1 MPPAPTKANAKSG
14 GVPRE
19 CGAPAVFLKF
29 ACQET
34 KACLSHRRGVGL
46 KARSDRRDRHRK
58 RREISLFA
66 GRRLRGSENGG
77 KKSACS
83 VRNDGGWVSR
93 LRRLRSFFYGSQPLR
108 AGLTC
113 AAPRSE
119 ERRVGKECRSRWSP
133 YH

>member
-1 MPPAPTKANAKSG
+1 MGAAPGPGYPRKGQDKMPPAPKKANAKSG
-14 GVPRE
+14 GASTENV
-19 CGAPAVFLKF
+19 GAPAVFLKF

-83 VRNDGGWVSR
+83 GRNDGGWVSR
-93 LRRLRSFFYGSQPLR
+93 LRRLRAFI
-108 AGLTC
+108 
-113 AAPRSE
+113 
-119 ERRVGKECRSRWSP
+119 
-133 YH
+133 